1 VSNDNVQYHV
11 DEFSSVGVK
20 IVEAIAEVN
29 EVEETEV
36 TPLYTAV
43 DVDALTDLFAN
54 TAGTIR
60 TTGHVT
66 FEVDDCQ
73 VTVFSDGT
81 IKVVPVDE
89 APAIS

>member
-1 VSNDNVQYHV
+1 MSNDTVQYHI
-11 DEFSSVGVK
+11 DEFSSLGVK

-29 EVEETEV
+29 EVEETEI

-60 TTGHVT
+60 TSGHVA
-66 FEVDDCQ
+66 FRIDDCH
-73 VTVFSDGT
+73 VTVFSDET
-81 IKVVPVDE
+81 VKVVPVDE
-89 APAIS
+89 S